1 MKSANQLFKAAALA
15 AIITASTTCAFA
27 QSNITVT
34 VDEFGNGTY
43 NGTTLTSGMVRDPFS
58 GITTLAY
65 FLPYSPVSGDVALIG
80 PEPGTTNAISD
91 VLRFE
96 NADTNGFGFLFFF
109 SDVST
114 NDPADSL
121 ADVGLPQLGQLPTI
135 FISETGPEGHNGAAY
150 LAAAG
155 GPGSLLFSAAP
166 VQYNFISDGVIPEPS
181 SLLLGALGGGLLLLW
196 RQRRRA
202 LASLRETT

>member
-15 AIITASTTCAFA
+15 AIITGSTTCAFA
-27 QSNITVT
+27 QSNITAM
-34 VDEFGNGTY
+34 VDEFGHGTY
-43 NGTTLTSGMVRDPFS
+43 NGTTLTSGMVRDTIS

-65 FLPYSPVSGDVALIG
+65 FLPYSPVSGDVVLIG
-80 PEPGTTNAISD
+80 PEPGNTNAISD

-96 NADTNGFGFLFFF
+96 NAGTNEGFLFFF

-135 FISETGPEGHNGAAY
+135 FISEIGPEGNNGAAY
-150 LAAAG
+150 LAAVG
-155 GPGSLLFSAAP
+155 GPGSLLFPAAP
-166 VQYNFISDGVIPEPS
+166 VQYNFISDGVIPEPA
-181 SLLLGALGGGLLLLW
+181 SLLLGTLGGGLLLLSN
-196 RQRRRA
+196 QRRRN
-202 LASLRETT
+202 RPG